1 MRTTIKPEIK
11 MNLQKIFCWLTFISI
26 WIFWSFFYKYNL
38 YFQEQLQL
46 FLLTGDYFLKSISTP
61 GGFSGYIGEF
71 LTQFYLVPFAG
82 ASIITLLLLA
92 LYQLTRELLLGISN
106 HSAIPLLSLLPP
118 VWYCFIL
125 TDEFY
130 LLSGL
135 IGVNLAMAFSLIYI
149 SMNKRIIRLWS
160 GLLLIPLV
168 YFLTGGSYLLFFLVV
183 LLYERLSHRQKPM
196 PVIGMF
202 LFLLVAVA
210 VPLLVK
216 KYYFATP
223 HLQAF
228 TSNHYYKISTNIPFP
243 VVLIWLG
250 IPLLMTAVRLQTVHI
265 PGRLSWKGLI
275 FQVTLVLITAFSGF
289 RLFSNMSSEHVKAFD
304 YYVRQGKWDQVISLA
319 NKNMPRNTFAVNY
332 LNLALAKTGQLG
344 DRMFQYP
351 QAGRDGLFLP
361 YKREHLSSML
371 GNEVFYQIGL
381 VNVSQQYIFESMEA
395 TPDLRKTVRAV
406 SRLAETNLI
415 NGQYE
420 VAAKYIHKLKQTLF
434 YRKWAM
440 ETETF
445 LYDEEKINNHPDW
458 GEKRRIRP
466 VQDYFFSI
474 DHMDQILLSAL
485 HDHPDNRMAFEYL
498 MAGYLVTKDL
508 KGFMSHLNLSR
519 QMDYL
524 VLPQSYQEA
533 LLYVLGL
540 QSVNPGR
547 DQTLPVS
554 DNTLLRLKEYAAIY
568 TTKANAKDILVKDF
582 GDTYWFYFHFKN

>member
-11 MNLQKIFCWLTFISI
+11 MNQQKIFCWLTFISI

-61 GGFSGYIGEF
+61 GGFSGYTGEF

-92 LYQLTRELLLGISN
+92 LYQLTRKLLLGIGN

-149 SMNKRIIRLWS
+149 SVNKRIIRLWS
-160 GLLLIPLV
+160 GLLLIPFV
-168 YFLTGGSYLLFFLVV
+168 YFLTGGSYLLFFLVI

-196 PVIGMF
+196 PVIVMF

-210 VPLLVK
+210 IPLLVK

-228 TSNHYYKISTNIPFP
+228 VSNHYYKISTDIPFP

-250 IPLLMTAVRLQTVHI
+250 IPLLMTAVRLQTAHI

-275 FQVTLVLITAFSGF
+275 FQVILVLITAFSGF
-289 RLFSNMSSEHVKAFD
+289 RLFSNISSEHVKAFD

-351 QAGRDGLFLP
+351 QAGSDGLFLP

-406 SRLAETNLI
+406 RRLAETNLI

-434 YRKWAM
+434 YRKWAK

-445 LYDEEKINNHPDW
+445 LYDEEKIDNHPDW

-474 DHMDQILLSAL
+474 DHMDQILLSVL

-498 MAGYLVTKDL
+498 MTGYLVKKDL
-508 KGFMSHLNLSR
+508 KSFMN
-519 QMDYL
+519 YL
-524 VLPQSYQEA
+524 PHAREMGYISLPEFFQEA
-533 LLYVLGL
+533 VLYVLGL
-540 QSVNPGR
+540 YS
-547 DQTLPVS
+547 QTPENDS
-554 DNTLLRLKEYAAIY
+554 PFPISNRTIQRLHEYAAIY
-568 TTKANAKDILVKDF
+568 TNNPNAGKLLKKNF
-582 GDTYWFYFHFKN
+582 ENTYWYYFHFR